1 MSTPCEEI
9 RPELEALLAALSDGT
24 LDPAARKRLSQILRE
39 HPDARQFYLDY
50 CQMHALLQ
58 SAHGVLQALEPPSTA
73 HRRRL
78 GWLAAAA
85 AVLLAA
91 GGIAFLRETSR
102 VEATVALKEG
112 TAWIVRNGERVALP
126 ATGEMRPGDRIATA
140 ANSRTDVQLR
150 DGTRITL
157 LEQTEAEIGPRIQL
171 KEGTL
176 RCDVRPQPRPLV
188 LQTPHAEATVLGT
201 EFELTA
207 AWKETRLRTTSGI
220 VRLSADGRSVDVRAG
235 QVAVAGAQ
243 GVVKWEPVCSLDF
256 TTMKDLP
263 AQMTT
268 AFCLSDVIHTV
279 DRKIESGAERIR
291 VANGGLVFGPLPGSG
306 LKHGLMDLQWT
317 GEVGDDL
324 IMEADVAAGK
334 PWGLGLS
341 VSGTAF
347 EGYRFFYAAIDQY
360 PNGVAVDTIYPS
372 DCIILA
378 RDPRPISYDQD
389 HTLRVE
395 RRGNRF
401 RAWVDGQI
409 RIDTEINHKLADGR
423 RRTFSLCNFGSTPV
437 VRALRVWKAAP

>member
-24 LDPAARKRLSQILRE
+24 LDAAAKKRLSQILRE

-58 SAHGVLQALEPPSTA
+58 SAHGVLQALEAPSA
-73 HRRRL
+73 VRRRR
-78 GWLAAAA
+78 GIWIAGAAA
-85 AVLLAA
+85 LLLVA
-91 GGIAFLRETSR
+91 GGAVFLRSSSR
-102 VEATVALKEG
+102 VDATVALVQG

-126 ATGEMRPGDRIATA
+126 PTGEMRPGDRIATA
-140 ANSRTDVQLR
+140 ADSRTEVRLR
-150 DGTRITL
+150 DGSRITL
-157 LEQTEAEIGPRIQL
+157 LEQTDAEIGPRIQL

-176 RCDVRPQPRPLV
+176 RCEVMPQPQPLV
-188 LQTPHAEATVLGT
+188 FQTPHAEATVLGT
-201 EFELTA
+201 EFELSA
-207 AWKETRLRTTSGI
+207 AWKETRLRMISGI
-220 VRLSADGRSVDVRAG
+220 VRLTADGRSVDVKAG
-235 QVAVAGAQ
+235 QAAVAGPQ
-243 GVVKWEPVCSLDF
+243 GVVKWEPVCSVDF

-263 AQMTT
+263 AQMIT
-268 AFCLSDVIHTV
+268 AFCLSDIIHTAG
-279 DRKIESGAERIR
+279 RKIESGAERIR
-291 VANGGLVFGPLPGSG
+291 VADGGLVFGPLPGSA
-306 LKHGLMDLQWT
+306 LKHGLMDLQWK
-317 GEVGDDL
+317 GDVGDDVIL
-324 IMEADVAAGK
+324 EADIAAGK

-347 EGYRFFYAAIDQY
+347 EGYRFFYAAIDEY
-360 PNGVAVDTIYPS
+360 PNGVALDTIYPK

-378 RDPRPISYDQD
+378 RDPRPISYDKD

-409 RIDTEINHKLADGR
+409 RIDTEVNHPLAEGR